1 MSMLG
6 HNWRV
11 FDTNVYVAAIREG
24 EHGDAF
30 ERLRTAAPHTYLA
43 SVVSAELRA
52 GAVDNVGRQAVA
64 ELVEPFHRSRRVV
77 TPDASSWNRA
87 GDLLADIWRKEP
99 RSRDKIPSL
108 WNDALIALSA
118 RQVGASVVTKNVRDF
133 ALLRRYARFEYE
145 PYDSP

>member
-1 MSMLG
+1 MPG
-6 HNWRV
+6 HSWRV

-30 ERLRTAAPHTYLA
+30 ERLRAASPHTYLA

-52 GAVDNVGRQAVA
+52 GAVDDVGRQAVA
-64 ELVEPFHRSRRVV
+64 ELVERFNRSRRVV
-77 TPDASSWNRA
+77 TPDAGCWNRA

-99 RSRDKIPSL
+99 RTRDKIPSL

-118 RQVGASVVTKNVRDF
+118 RQVGASVVTKNVGDF